1 MSIKDKRKYNL
12 TRRTFIKGGL
22 TVGALSLIRPAFG
35 SQGEENSGI
44 DKLWMDDPHGV
55 GKESENYSSE
65 EVIYSL
71 CEQCNT
77 YCTIK
82 AVVTGTVVTASG
94 SAIRKISGNPYSP
107 LNTEPYG
114 QIPYHTS
121 PEDAAKGHGDVAK
134 EGRSFRGGRTCL
146 KGQAGIQT
154 VYDQLRV
161 KQPLKRVGPRGS
173 GKFETISWEQAIK
186 EITEGSDLG
195 TPGLKEIWNYVPEDK
210 VMADWEKV
218 KAGSMTQGQFDE
230 LYKDSLIDTKHPDF
244 GPKANQIVSLAGD
257 RRDFILDR
265 FWAKTLGSINAIN
278 HAGICGLNGVMANV
292 YSFNS
297 EKPKKRMYSDIDH
310 AEFIII
316 WGTDPFV
323 ANKGPT
329 WLAPKFQN
337 AIKRG
342 LKLAV
347 IDPRMSKAAEK
358 ADLWVPI
365 LPGTDAALAFGMAR
379 WMIENNRFDERYLT
393 NPNQTAANAD
403 GEPTW
408 SDATHLVNLSDPE
421 RPNLKAKDL
430 GIGDEKQYVVIENGI
445 PVAADKAAEG
455 SLEVDTTING
465 IKVKSAF
472 RLFKERVLEKSLEQY
487 AEICGIS
494 VNQIIEL
501 AKEFTS
507 HGKKA
512 SITSYRGP
520 AMHSNGFYNIRAINC
535 LNHLIGNYDWKGGA
549 ISSGAKFNP
558 LEGRYDLGKVPGGF
572 KPWGTTIFRKAHYEK
587 SSLFERDGY
596 PAKRPWFPISNHVTP
611 EVIPSIGEAYPYNVK
626 ALFIHRMS
634 PLLSTGGGDALKEIL
649 KDTKKLPLLVVSEIS
664 ISETAEVADYVL
676 PDLTYLERWGLESIY
691 PNQPLKLTH
700 IQQPITRAFD
710 GPQAF
715 ETTLIETGKQLG
727 LPGVGKN
734 AFADGSSLNSAEDF
748 YLKVVAN
755 IAFDGKKPVSD
766 ASPEEQK
773 IFISARKKA
782 LGSYFNEKQWRQTV
796 KPEEWA
802 KVVYV
807 LNRGGRFEEPGNE
820 YEGEHIKYKLAAQAN
835 FYAEKVAGARDSFTG
850 EFFDGLPKIETYKFY
865 NGKEVKDSYPLV
877 LINWKAR
884 HIGTHRIINDSWLRE
899 IEEENFVWIN
909 SKDAVQRG
917 LSDGDKIS
925 IKSAN
930 FEAQGRVKVTNQ
942 IRPGVV
948 GSTFNYGHYAFGSA
962 SFEVDGK
969 KTATDPQYG
978 HVSWAVAR
986 NNGYAGRRNAG
997 FSYND
1002 LMRLDESLNGGMII
1016 DPIAGGSSQLDTR
1029 VEIKK
1034 LR

>member
-379 WMIENNRFDERYLT
+379 WMIENNRFDVVVSGFLVRNVESVEQTLAEMVRVLKPGGQLLILDMTRPRSKVLAPFIRFYLNRVVSLLGAMIT
-393 NPNQTAANAD
+393 DQKEAYTYLPDSTQ
-403 GEPTW
+403 
-408 SDATHLVNLSDPE
+408 SF
-421 RPNLKAKDL
+421 LKAEELANKM
-430 GIGDEKQYVVIENGI
+430 
-445 PVAADKAAEG
+445 KAAG
-455 SLEVDTTING
+455 LHDV
-465 IKVKSAF
+465 
-472 RLFKERVLEKSLEQY
+472 
-487 AEICGIS
+487 
-494 VNQIIEL
+494 
-501 AKEFTS
+501 EFET
-507 HGKKA
+507 
-512 SITSYRGP
+512 
-520 AMHSNGFYNIRAINC
+520 
-535 LNHLIGNYDWKGGA
+535 LN
-549 ISSGAKFNP
+549 F
-558 LEGRYDLGKVPGGF
+558 
-572 KPWGTTIFRKAHYEK
+572 GTVA
-587 SSLFERDGY
+587 
-596 PAKRPWFPISNHVTP
+596 
-611 EVIPSIGEAYPYNVK
+611 
-626 ALFIHRMS
+626 IHRDRKS
-634 PLLSTGGGDALKEIL
+634 
-649 KDTKKLPLLVVSEIS
+649 VV
-664 ISETAEVADYVL
+664 
-676 PDLTYLERWGLESIY
+676 
-691 PNQPLKLTH
+691 
-700 IQQPITRAFD
+700 
-710 GPQAF
+710 
-715 ETTLIETGKQLG
+715 
-727 LPGVGKN
+727 
-734 AFADGSSLNSAEDF
+734 
-748 YLKVVAN
+748 
-755 IAFDGKKPVSD
+755 
-766 ASPEEQK
+766 
-773 IFISARKKA
+773 
-782 LGSYFNEKQWRQTV
+782 
-796 KPEEWA
+796 
-802 KVVYV
+802 
-807 LNRGGRFEEPGNE
+807 
-820 YEGEHIKYKLAAQAN
+820 
-835 FYAEKVAGARDSFTG
+835 
-850 EFFDGLPKIETYKFY
+850 
-865 NGKEVKDSYPLV
+865 
-877 LINWKAR
+877 
-884 HIGTHRIINDSWLRE
+884 
-899 IEEENFVWIN
+899 
-909 SKDAVQRG
+909 
-917 LSDGDKIS
+917 
-925 IKSAN
+925 
-930 FEAQGRVKVTNQ
+930 
-942 IRPGVV
+942 
-948 GSTFNYGHYAFGSA
+948 
-962 SFEVDGK
+962 
-969 KTATDPQYG
+969 
-978 HVSWAVAR
+978 
-986 NNGYAGRRNAG
+986 
-997 FSYND
+997 
-1002 LMRLDESLNGGMII
+1002 
-1016 DPIAGGSSQLDTR
+1016 
-1029 VEIKK
+1029 
-1034 LR
+1034 